1 MLDKFLDD
9 YVNKMY
15 LNSNINMSLEQRNL
29 YKKDD
34 YYVLLKPV
42 VLLLKKYPDYS
53 LEELRNKLFEESGLR
68 EKIKKFIYED
78 KMTPGAVITYGTN
91 NYRETLVI
99 GNREEVVF
107 KNGKIIPSIK
117 EMTYDTIFDLASIT
131 KLFTSVSILLLVS
144 KGMINLDDKIVK
156 YASNFKNL
164 RDVSIYDLLS
174 FKVPLKTSKRL
185 DDVSFMEAKDILN
198 NIEVSSL
205 EHFKNPYTDMGAIVL
220 KYVIENASGMP
231 FYDFL
236 DKEILS
242 PLLMQDTNYQTKYK
256 LDRVASTTLGGI
268 ITNDGFIRDT
278 TGVKGLPHD
287 KKARVL
293 LPDGMP
299 GHAGLF
305 STAKDMSLFA
315 KGLINKQVLPI
326 NYLDSLA
333 VNRTGKKVI
342 VDGYGKYVQYLGY
355 LCYLKHP
362 NLKDSELFHAMSGKS
377 FASAGFTGGELTI
390 DPLNEIY
397 FFLGTNRV
405 HNRIIRNT
413 SGKDIKELEVAGSII
428 PNASKFAW
436 QRDEYLVHPCL
447 KLAIQYKML
456 EDFYKLCKEKI
467 PTKEIT
473 KKL

>member
-131 KLFTSVSILLLVS
+131 KLFTSVGILLLVS

-220 KYVIENASGMP
+220 KYVIENAYGMP

-293 LPDGMP
+293 LPNGMP

-315 KGLINKQVLPI
+315 KGLINKQH
-326 NYLDSLA
+326 LDRIGEITFPNA
-333 VNRTGKKVI
+333 VQSNKGNLGV
-342 VDGYGKYVQYLGY
+342 YVKHPLGY
-355 LCYLKHP
+355 AKTFTPSLFSNGSFSHQGWTGSVALFDP
-362 NLKDSELFHAMSGKS
+362 NNNIHHNFLTNAIYKSDDKDLVRNDKPVGFG
-377 FASAGFTGGELTI
+377 SAWDVYEENIVNNIMLMMIAKKYFNIYKDKEVNI
-390 DPLNEIY
+390 DKNI
-397 FFLGTNRV
+397 V
-405 HNRIIRNT
+405 
-413 SGKDIKELEVAGSII
+413 IK
-428 PNASKFAW
+428 
-436 QRDEYLVHPCL
+436 
-447 KLAIQYKML
+447 
-456 EDFYKLCKEKI
+456 
-467 PTKEIT
+467 
-473 KKL
+473 